1 MRREDLFVT
10 PELDYPFAPAVSE
23 HIEVLDGEI
32 SDWARSMGLLSTERA
47 YRLFGAAG
55 LGRLVARTHP
65 DSSLEDLRLISGWY
79 AWLFL
84 QDDVRDDS
92 GVGRRP
98 GELSALDERF
108 IEVLEG
114 GADLGAGE
122 DPLVGALYDLRERLQ
137 ERLRGRL
144 RAGEVSPVGMR
155 RFIRA
160 FRQHLDAT
168 LWEASNRA
176 RGRVPDTEIYIRMR
190 PLTGGLS
197 IVTELVELLEGTY
210 LPVEVREDPV
220 VARLTEASHNIVCW
234 ANDILSLDKELG
246 CGEVNNLVL
255 VLRES
260 DGLTLQ
266 HAVDRA
272 AEMHDAE
279 VRVFAGLQRTLPSFG
294 PAVDENLNRYTST
307 LRARIRGV
315 LDWSRESG
323 RYRGTVEEV
332 PGSPA
337 RGSTTV
343 VGRR

>member
-1 MRREDLFVT
+1 MRTERLFT
-10 PELDYPFAPAVSE
+10 PPELDYPFAPAVSE

-32 SDWARSMGLLSTERA
+32 FEWARDTGLLSTERA
-47 YRLFGAAG
+47 RRLFGGAG

-65 DSSLEDLRLISGWY
+65 DSSLEDLRIIAGWY

-92 GVGRRP
+92 AVGQRP
-98 GELSALDERF
+98 GELSTLDERF

-114 GADLGAGE
+114 GASASLRTGE
-122 DPLVGALYDLRERLQ
+122 DPLARALYDLRERL
-137 ERLRGRL
+137 RGRL
-144 RAGEVSPVGMR
+144 RDGELSRVGMR

-176 RGRVPDTEIYIRMR
+176 RGTVPDIETYVRMR

-210 LPVEVREDPV
+210 LPVEVRANPT

-234 ANDILSLDKELG
+234 ANDILSLEKELR
-246 CGEVNNLVL
+246 CGEVNNLVV

-266 HAVDRA
+266 RAVDLA

-279 VRVFAGLQRTLPSFG
+279 VRVFAGLQEARPSFG
-294 PAVDENLNRYTST
+294 PAVDPNLDRYVSD

-315 LDWSRESG
+315 LDWTRESG
-323 RYRGTVEEV
+323 RYRTSEERE
-332 PGSPA
+332 SESLT

>member
-1 MRREDLFVT
+1 MRKEKLFAP
-10 PELDYPFAPAVSE
+10 PELNHPFAPAVSE
-23 HIEVLDGEI
+23 HVEVLDGEI
-32 SDWARSMGLLSTERA
+32 FEWAGSTDLLSTEKAR
-47 YRLFGAAG
+47 RLFGGAG

-65 DSSLEDLRLISGWY
+65 DSSLEDLRIIAGWY

-92 GVGRRP
+92 GIGQRP
-98 GELSALDERF
+98 GELSTLDEHF
-108 IEVLEG
+108 IEVLKG
-114 GADLGAGE
+114 GASLHTGE
-122 DPLVGALYDLRERLQ
+122 DPLVGALYDLQ

-144 RAGEVSPVGMR
+144 RDGELSRVGMR

-176 RGRVPDTEIYIRMR
+176 RATVPDVETYVRMR

-197 IVTELVELLEGTY
+197 IVTELVELLEGTH
-210 LPVEVREDPV
+210 LPVEVRENPT

-234 ANDILSLDKELG
+234 ANDILSLEKELG
-246 CGEVNNLVL
+246 CDEVNNLVV

-260 DGLTLQ
+260 KGLTLQ
-266 HAVDRA
+266 HAVDLA

-279 VRVFAGLQRTLPSFG
+279 VRVFAGLQETLPSFG
-294 PAVDENLNRYTST
+294 PAVDENLSRYVAA

-315 LDWSRESG
+315 LDWSRESA
-323 RYRGTVEEV
+323 RYHMAEGVT
-332 PGSPA
+332 SSLA
-337 RGSTTV
+337 HGSTTV